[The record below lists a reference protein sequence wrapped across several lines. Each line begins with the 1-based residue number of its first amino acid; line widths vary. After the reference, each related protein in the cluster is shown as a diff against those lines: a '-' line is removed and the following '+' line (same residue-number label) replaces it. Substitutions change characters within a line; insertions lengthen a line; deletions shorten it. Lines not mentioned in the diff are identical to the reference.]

1 MIESSQSLA
10 FTRRFRLGGILQR
23 ITIDIWLDYATGAYS
38 VSASHAIQTPQQ
50 VGPNLPPPAQ
60 FAVSAEAAAEN
71 VMHWY
76 DVLWMRAVE
85 AGFAPSDD
93 WLVDGQ

>member
-10 FTRRFRLGGILQR
+10 FTRRFRLGGILQS
-23 ITIDIWLDYATGAYS
+23 ITLHIWRDDVTLAYS
-38 VSASHAIQTPQQ
+38 AIASHAIRTPQQ
-50 VGPNLPPPAQ
+50 ASPNLPPPAQ
-60 FAVSAEAAAEN
+60 FAASAEAAAEN

-76 DVLWMRAVE
+76 DVLWMQAVE

-93 WLVDGQ
+93 WLVEG